1 MSDEQA
7 GLTEWHI
14 SVLFGLTTVKACLID
29 ENDSGISLCDKNVL
43 TLSRKL

>member
-1 MSDEQA
+1 MPDEQA
-7 GLTEWHI
+7 RLTEWHI
-14 SVLFGLTTVKACLID
+14 SVLLGLTTVKESLID